1 MSENAELWSWPDE
14 KSQLRTLQCWFREH
28 NIDIGDETN
37 IEVLR
42 QLYIDIECGNIQN
55 KKGNKICG
63 KENQN

>member
-37 IEVLR
+37 IEILR
-42 QLYIDIECGNIQN
+42 QLYIDIECAKCI
-55 KKGNKICG
+55 
-63 KENQN
+63 E